1 MSKMTQVT
9 RSVAWPTL
17 TQDNPSL
24 VDDIIVE
31 AEGGSIVIEFYRF
44 RGVGGLSVKVCAFTD
59 AWKTLRNEKVAGAL
73 DFIAKLAEMPE
84 GIDVETAE
92 NALRVFGIMPDP
104 KYPTRKGAVT

>member
-9 RSVAWPTL
+9 RSIAWPTL
-17 TQDNPSL
+17 TTDNPSL

-31 AEGGSIVIEFYRF
+31 AEGNSVVIEFYRF
-44 RGVGGLSVKVCAFTD
+44 STSDSLSVKVCAFTD

-73 DFIAKLAEMPE
+73 DFIAKLAEMPQ

-104 KYPTRKGAVT
+104 KYPTRQGQVT